1 MNTRTVLVTT
11 LLTSA
16 CAAELTPVD
25 PPTPTTPPG
34 PVGLSRITSVDVGRG
49 LTASVVDARDAV
61 AWVYLDLDSGG
72 EVTASDP
79 TWDLAFRRFVLMLDG
94 GVSGDGDVA
103 LVVDDVGGL
112 EGLTRAPAGP
122 WVTDAVDGDDED
134 AGPDL
139 AFQSHAGGWFDY
151 DVATHTLTP
160 KDRVYFVRSNAG
172 RGYKLQL
179 SGYYDDAG
187 TPGWL
192 AFRWGPVELSEPLP
206 ADALVLDGSTEWVHL
221 SLAERRVV
229 AADAPWDLAV
239 TRTRWRTRS
248 GDSGEGLG
256 GARIAP
262 ARFDQL
268 TLAPTHGY
276 TIDAEAPVA
285 GPSGGTE
292 SGNTVLNAWY
302 DYDLAT
308 HAVSPKPQTYLVR
321 GGRGDYAKLDILAY
335 AEGKTTVRIAPL
347 PRVMEVLELEVDA
360 TSPRYVSL
368 RDGAIV
374 EVTTA
379 SASTTWDVRLHG
391 VLLGTCSGAS
401 GPGGGGAIDVGRP
414 FDEVRGSPSGEVV
427 VDTLLPL
434 PGPPGSGEAPGNA
447 ALATWYDYDPATHT
461 VSPRDTAY
469 VIRTADGGWAK
480 LEITSYT
487 RDVYRLRIAYAGAGV
502 GEL

>member
-1 MNTRTVLVTT
+1 MDARTLLVTT

-25 PPTPTTPPG
+25 PPTPSSPPG
-34 PVGLSRITSVDVGRG
+34 TGGPARIRHEDLGRG

-61 AWVYLDLDSGG
+61 AWVYLDLDSGD
-72 EVTASDP
+72 EVTAADP
-79 TWDLAFRRFVLMLDG
+79 TWDVAFRRFVLMLDG
-94 GVSGDGDVA
+94 GVSGDGQVA
-103 LVVDDVGGL
+103 LAVDDVGGL
-112 EGLTRAPAGP
+112 EGLTRAPSGP
-122 WVTDAVDGDDED
+122 WVTDMVDGDDED
-134 AGPDL
+134 TAPDL

-160 KDRVYFVRSNAG
+160 KARVYFVQSNAG

-179 SGYYDDAG
+179 TDYYDDAG

-192 AFRWGPVELSEPLP
+192 AFQWGAVELSDPVP
-206 ADALVLDGSTEWVHL
+206 ADALVLDGSTDWVHL

-239 TRTRWRTRS
+239 YRTRWRTRS
-248 GDSGEGLG
+248 GASGEGLG
-256 GARIAP
+256 GARRAP
-262 ARFDQL
+262 RRFDEI
-268 TLAPTHGY
+268 TVAPTHGY
-276 TIDAEAPVA
+276 TVDAVAPVA
-285 GPSGGTE
+285 GPGGGTAA
-292 SGNTVLNAWY
+292 GNAVLDDWY

-308 HAVSPKPQTYLVR
+308 HTVSPKPQTYLVR

-335 AEGKTTVRIAPL
+335 AEGQTTVRLAPV
-347 PRVMEVLELEVDA
+347 PGVAEVLELEVDA
-360 TSPRYVSL
+360 TTPRYLSL
-368 RDGAIV
+368 RDGALV

-379 SASTTWDVRLHG
+379 SASTAWDVRLHG

-414 FDEVRGSPSGEVV
+414 FDEVRGAPGGEVV
-427 VDTLLPL
+427 TDTLLPL
-434 PGPPGSGEAPGNA
+434 PGPPGAGHAPGNA
-447 ALATWYDYDPATHT
+447 ALATWYDYDPATHA
-461 VSPRDTAY
+461 VSPRDKAF

-480 LEITSYT
+480 LQVTSYA
-487 RDVYRLRIAYAGAGV
+487 RDVYRLRVLYAGAGV